1 MRVLWDEAYI
11 RGAVCAAML
20 IAPFVFL
27 AGAYGVLP
35 QELPVLRLPFVRL
48 AAAKSAFIVF
58 RVPLMN
64 LIHVLMAAVMLS
76 RARDFPDVERRRA
89 YRALFA
95 TLILAI
101 GLKSNFEALEFGG
114 VRWAVVGTM
123 GSVIA
128 GVPLALVRGRG
139 ARMPWTELRLR
150 GRHKIALVGL
160 LAAYLAMV
168 TASFWF
174 AHRA

>member
-1 MRVLWDEAYI
+1 MLWEVYLK
-11 RGAVCAAML
+11 RAVGAAML

-27 AGAYGVLP
+27 IGIYGALP
-35 QELPVLRLPFVRL
+35 RELPVLRLPFVRL
-48 AAAKSAFIVF
+48 AAGKSAFTVF

-64 LIHVLMAAVMLS
+64 LIHALMAAVMLS
-76 RARDFPDVERRRA
+76 RAGDFADAERRRA

-101 GLKSNFEALEFGG
+101 GLKSDFEALEFGG
-114 VRWAVVGTM
+114 ARWAVVGTM

-128 GVPLALVRGRG
+128 GVMLALVRGRG
-139 ARMPWTELRLR
+139 ARMPWTELRLP

-160 LAAYLAMV
+160 LAAYLVMV